1 MDEKLQELL
10 YAVQKAA
17 ADLGDAA
24 CAAGKRANEWVQNGR
39 ARVQILDL
47 RTEVNVRLKEIG
59 QIVYNTHTGTP
70 SDSDVLF
77 AKLEE
82 IDRINARIAE
92 LQRQCAAQE
101 RDETVEAQGREV
113 TVCPGCGAVAQPGD
127 RFCRHCGEEL
137 EP

>member
-1 MDEKLQELL
+1 MEQSGR
-10 YAVQKAA
+10 AA
-17 ADLGDAA
+17 AARALRRLARGRPNDAVKLA
-24 CAAGKRANEWVQNGR
+24 Y
-39 ARVQILDL
+39 L
-47 RTEVNVRLKEIG
+47 TEE
-59 QIVYNTHTGTP
+59 Q
-70 SDSDVLF
+70 
-77 AKLEE
+77 LEE

-101 RDETVEAQGREV
+101 QDETVEAQGREV

>member
-1 MDEKLQELL
+1 M
-10 YAVQKAA
+10 
-17 ADLGDAA
+17 
-24 CAAGKRANEWVQNGR
+24 
-39 ARVQILDL
+39 
-47 RTEVNVRLKEIG
+47 
-59 QIVYNTHTGTP
+59 
-70 SDSDVLF
+70 LF